1 MTEDEIVNKL
11 TAMLSSACPELVEG
25 SKHDTER
32 HRRIIL
38 GIGDDAALWQ
48 PSRSHRSVIS
58 TDMLVEG
65 VHFRRDTMSL
75 EDAGWRAMAAALSD
89 LAAMGARP
97 VLATV
102 ALGVP
107 GANAH
112 EEIMELYRGIAAAAA
127 RFGITIAGGDLS
139 RSDLVTLSVT
149 VVGEV
154 RNSRIKTRTGAGP
167 GDVLAVTG
175 ALGAARAGLELANR
189 RGLTDG
195 ASSDAALQ
203 AFRRPT
209 PRIAEGRFLGASA
222 NVTALMDC
230 SDGLPID
237 ARRLCA
243 ASDCG
248 AVLETIPVADCAREA
263 AQRLGEDPELFA
275 LGGGEDF
282 ELLVTVRSRAFR
294 YLAGRYEKRFKKKL
308 LRVGALRKARGVEW
322 RGTPADRLG
331 WDHFASPTPEKLD

>member
-1 MTEDEIVNKL
+1 MTEDEIIQSVI
-11 TAMLSSACPELVEG
+11 LSAVEG
-25 SKHDTER
+25 
-32 HRRIIL
+32 RRVII
-38 GIGDDAALWQ
+38 GIGDDAAVWQ

-102 ALGVP
+102 ALALP
-107 GANAH
+107 AANADV
-112 EEIMELYRGIAAAAA
+112 EIVELYQGIAAAAR
-127 RFGITIAGGDLS
+127 RFEITIAGGDLS
-139 RSDLVTLSVT
+139 RCDLVTISVT

-154 RNSRIKTRTGAGP
+154 RNSSVKTRAGAGP

-175 ALGAARAGLELANR
+175 PLGAARAGLELASQP
-189 RGLTDG
+189 GITDG
-195 ASSDAALQ
+195 ANSGAALQ

-209 PRIAEGRFLGASA
+209 PRIGEGRFLGASA
-222 NVTALMDC
+222 NVTAMMDC
-230 SDGLPID
+230 SDGLSTD

-243 ASDCG
+243 ASGCG
-248 AVLETIPVADCAREA
+248 AVLEAIPVADSAREA
-263 AQRLGEDPELFA
+263 AQRLGEDPERFA
-275 LGGGEDF
+275 LAGGEDF
-282 ELLVTVRSRAFR
+282 ELLVTVRARAFR

-308 LRVGALRKARGVEW
+308 LRVGALRKARGVDW
-322 RGTPADRLG
+322 RGAPLDRSG
-331 WDHFASPTPEKLD
+331 WDHFA

>member
-1 MTEDEIVNKL
+1 MTEDEIVKAIAAL
-11 TAMLSSACPELVEG
+11 CDPVRSRRAVEG
-25 SKHDTER
+25 LSKDDIDSKGR
-32 HRRIIL
+32 VII

-107 GANAH
+107 AANAQG
-112 EEIMELYRGIAAAAA
+112 EIMELYQGIAAAARCFDIA
-127 RFGITIAGGDLS
+127 IAGGDLS
-139 RSDLVTLSVT
+139 RCDLVTISIT

-154 RNSRIKTRTGAGP
+154 RPSRVKRRAGAGP

-175 ALGAARAGLELANR
+175 ALGAARAGLELASQ
-189 RGLTDG
+189 RGLVEGADG
-195 ASSDAALQ
+195 DAALQ

-209 PRIAEGRFLGASA
+209 PRIAEGRFLGASV
-222 NVTALMDC
+222 NVTAMMDC
-230 SDGLPID
+230 SDGLSTD

-248 AVLETIPVADCAREA
+248 AVLEAIPVADSARDA
-263 AQRLGEDPELFA
+263 GQRLGEDPEGFA
-275 LGGGEDF
+275 LAGGEDF
-282 ELLVTVRSRAFR
+282 ELLVTVRARAFR

-322 RGTPADRLG
+322 QGAPLDLLG
-331 WDHFASPTPEKLD
+331 WDHFA